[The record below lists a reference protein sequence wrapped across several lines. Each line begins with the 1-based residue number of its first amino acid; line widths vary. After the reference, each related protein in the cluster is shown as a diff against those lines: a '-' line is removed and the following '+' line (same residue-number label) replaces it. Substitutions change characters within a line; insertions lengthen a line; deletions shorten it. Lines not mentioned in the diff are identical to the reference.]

1 MVWMPTLSARHHI
14 GFFGGSHFGAS
25 MRARADAV
33 ERKTTEHKTLTGLS
47 VLDAHSALLPGV
59 REILELITAADICLS
74 TGHLSLPEIRV
85 LVKEARSIG
94 VRKILI
100 THPDLALSGMSLE
113 DQQALAAD
121 GAILEKDTRESRRRT
136 SGRWSRKI
144 QQGSWESTRGFE
156 EVTRRRTPHRW
167 QGRIAGSA

>member
-1 MVWMPTLSARHHI
+1 MLFQVVFFFSSRRRHTRC
-14 GFFGGSHFGAS
+14 SRDWS
-25 MRARADAV
+25 SDV
-33 ERKTTEHKTLTGLS
+33 CSSDL
-47 VLDAHSALLPGV
+47 
-59 REILELITAADICLS
+59 LS

-121 GAILEKDTRESRRRT
+121 GAILEKDSRESRRRT